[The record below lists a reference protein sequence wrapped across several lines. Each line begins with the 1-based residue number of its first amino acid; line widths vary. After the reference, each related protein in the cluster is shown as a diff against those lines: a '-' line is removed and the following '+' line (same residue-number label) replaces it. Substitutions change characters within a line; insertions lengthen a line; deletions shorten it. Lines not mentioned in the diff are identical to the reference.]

1 MMKKTGLLLLFFVS
15 GICTYAQHRQ
25 LSESPHLF
33 EHDYP
38 SVTAENPTIRA
49 LMDSVSA
56 DSIEANIAHL
66 SSYWNR
72 RCDSRYIYD
81 VQDWL
86 AARYNSLEGIDTVVL
101 HDFKIHKEGYPE
113 ETGDNVLAIQWGVTK
128 PEEYVV
134 CGAHYDSWNIEV
146 GNPDSIRAPGAD
158 DNATGVAGIWET
170 ARLLSRYKFERT
182 IIYGNWCA
190 EEIGL
195 LGSEA
200 YAKECAENQM
210 DIVGY
215 FNMDMNGYLQEGSSI
230 HMHVVYVNQDSLLA
244 DMFFDV
250 CHTYFPDMPV
260 HQNWMQGDSDFSSFN
275 RSGYPALHPFEDVYA
290 SSPYIHS
297 QQDVLGLSV
306 NNLEQSR
313 QFAQINLG
321 AVAHLAGLFNT
332 SVEENE
338 LPSVAMYP
346 NPTTDA
352 VSIVSESGL
361 QRIVVQ
367 NLTGQQL
374 EVRALR
380 GENRATLNTSHYT
393 PAMYLVSVTTDQ
405 GVVTM
410 RLVVK

>member
-1 MMKKTGLLLLFFVS
+1 MKRIILVTLFLMGGFWAS
-15 GICTYAQHRQ
+15 AQA
-25 LSESPHLF
+25 PHIF

-38 SVTAENPTIRA
+38 VITEENLQIRA

-86 AARYNSLEGIDTVVL
+86 AARYGSLNGIDTVVL
-101 HDFKIHKEGYPE
+101 HDFKISKTGYPE
-113 ETGDNVLAIQWGVTK
+113 ETGDNVLAIQWGTTK
-128 PEEYVV
+128 PEEYVI
-134 CGAHYDSWNIEV
+134 CGAHYDSWNTEI
-146 GNPDSIRAPGAD
+146 GHPDSIRAPGAD

-170 ARLLSRYKFERT
+170 ARLLSHYKFDRT

-200 YAKECAENQM
+200 YAKECAEKQM

-215 FNMDMNGYLQEGSSI
+215 FNMDMNGYLQEG
-230 HMHVVYVNQDSLLA
+230 HDMRMHVVYVNQDSLLA
-244 DMFFDV
+244 KMFFDV
-250 CHTYFPDMPV
+250 CHTYFPELPV
-260 HQNWMQGDSDFSSFN
+260 RQNWMQGDSDFSSFN

-290 SSPYIHS
+290 SSPYIHT
-297 QQDVLGLSV
+297 QQDVLGVSV

-313 QFAQINLG
+313 LFAQINLG
-321 AVAHLAGLFNT
+321 AVAHLAGLNNT
-332 SVEENE
+332 SLTENA
-338 LPSVAMYP
+338 LPNVTLYP
-346 NPTTDA
+346 NPAQNEVNVLTDGELLQVTIFNLLGQA
-352 VSIVSESGL
+352 IEAKDVHGGNKCTFNTNSYVSGI
-361 QRIVVQ
+361 
-367 NLTGQQL
+367 
-374 EVRALR
+374 
-380 GENRATLNTSHYT
+380 
-393 PAMYLVSVTTDQ
+393 YLVRILTSR
-405 GVVTM
+405 GVITR